1 MYFHVSNVLFVPW
14 FCSIMNI
21 FGVLKY
27 KKMGEDF
34 VRNSGIPFTI
44 IRLFVLL
51 LIHAYLSDGQT
62 WKVLF
67 GIEASEVFSRYFS
80 LFYIRAGRLTDGPY
94 TSYDLNTLLKATA
107 GERRAVLVRQGIYF
121 LSKYNKWCSHLRRFI
136 NECFHA
142 DNQVL
147 DQVIDTQLKQLR
159 VYWFLFFFPSFFPE
173 VSINYVL
180 HSLV

>member
-1 MYFHVSNVLFVPW
+1 MYLHISNVLFVSW
-14 FCSIMNI
+14 FCSIMNL

-44 IRLFVLL
+44 IRSFVLL
-51 LIHAYLSDGQT
+51 LIRAYLFDGQT

-107 GERRAVLVRQGIYF
+107 GERRAVLLGQGIYF
-121 LSKYNKWCSHLRRFI
+121 LPKYDKWCSHLRRFV
-136 NECFHA
+136 NDCFQA

-147 DQVIDTQLKQLR
+147 DRFMDTQLKQLR
-159 VYWFLFFFPSFFPE
+159 AHWFLFFFLSFFPE
-173 VSINYVL
+173 VSINYDL
-180 HSLV
+180 HSLI